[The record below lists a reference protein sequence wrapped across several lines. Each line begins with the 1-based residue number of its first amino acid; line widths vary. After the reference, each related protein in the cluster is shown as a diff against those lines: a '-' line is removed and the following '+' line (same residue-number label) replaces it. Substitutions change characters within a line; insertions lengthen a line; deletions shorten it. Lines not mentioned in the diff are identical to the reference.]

1 MRDQEKRSKES
12 SMNKSVFEVGFKA
25 VVIAG
30 LIVLV
35 ALQFREKDAIVYV
48 DAVKLLNGYKG
59 MEVARRELEAR
70 TGTLRANLDTLK
82 NELEGRIKEYEATQ
96 EKLTAKEK
104 ALMEELIETKQ
115 EQFVN
120 YQNVVSERLQK
131 EDKELTAK
139 VLARV
144 NDYIKEYGEDHGYE
158 IIMAATQYGNIVY
171 AEKGKDITDNILEGL
186 NKELTK

>member
-1 MRDQEKRSKES
+1 
-12 SMNKSVFEVGFKA
+12 MNKSIFELGFKA

-59 MEVARRELEAR
+59 MEAARRELEAR

-82 NELEGRIKEYEATQ
+82 TELEGRIKEYEATQ
-96 EKLTAKEK
+96 AKLTAKEK

-131 EDKELTAK
+131 EDQELTAK
-139 VLARV
+139 VLGRV

>member
-1 MRDQEKRSKES
+1 
-12 SMNKSVFEVGFKA
+12 MNKSVFEVGFKA
-25 VVIAG
+25 LVIAG

-35 ALQFREKDAIVYV
+35 ALQFREKDTIVYV

-96 EKLTAKEK
+96 AKLTANEK

-139 VLARV
+139 VLGRV